1 MAHRD
6 RSRYHASPQK
16 CDAGRIAGVHL
27 HLTEIVHYSGLNLV
41 LHVFLCLYYL
51 DDKLS
56 FVGFRGFFLYLQC
69 VAV

>member
-27 HLTEIVHYSGLNLV
+27 HLTEIVHYSGLNLI
-41 LHVFLCLYYL
+41 LHVFYVYIILMINLVLL
-51 DDKLS
+51 DFED
-56 FVGFRGFFLYLQC
+56 FFYIYS
-69 VAV
+69 V